1 MIRHTV
7 VFRLKH
13 PPGSTAEQDFLNAN
27 PGFFRVPKHSK
38 DAHVS
43 EIRKRHQ
50 QAIDDKDRLY
60 VPLSCIFEVADHV
73 AHIDDGNIRRKTA
86 SSFLAYVKESV
97 ESDAPW
103 NIVPFEE
110 GLKTYFIPLIQD
122 FSEHYMQM
130 KIGLTDTTVIREA
143 IRLKEK
149 YKKSG
154 YTVHIWTKDRSLKA
168 YEPDTEE
175 NPFIG

>member
-1 MIRHTV
+1 MVRIFVIDTGY
-7 VFRLKH
+7 LL
-13 PPGSTAEQDFLNAN
+13 E
-27 PGFFRVPKHSK
+27 FFRVPKHSK

-43 EIRKRHQ
+43 EVRKRHQ
-50 QAIDDKDRLY
+50 QAIDNKDRLY
-60 VPLSCIFEVADHV
+60 VPITCIFELANHI
-73 AHIDDGNIRRKTA
+73 AQIDDGNIRRKTV
-86 SSFLAYVKESV
+86 SSLLEYIKKSI
-97 ESDAPW
+97 ESDSPW

-110 GLKTYFIPLIQD
+110 GLKTYFVPLIQE
-122 FSEHYMQM
+122 FSEYYVQ
-130 KIGLTDTTVIREA
+130 INISLTDTTVIREA

-154 YTVHIWTKDRSLKA
+154 YLVHIWTKDKSLKA